1 MGDIMSI
8 LQSSYTS
15 GTQNL
20 IPVGSKF
27 AKVDPTQ
34 FQGTWS
40 GKDSDGK
47 AFSLKISQIS
57 GYRANVSFQ
66 DASGD
71 QQARVFINT
80 KSTFRIG
87 DSSFTLTGKGTALL
101 ATVTTDPTTGIQK
114 IYKSPATLEKDS

>member
-1 MGDIMSI
+1 MVDIMSI

-15 GTQNL
+15 GPQSL
-20 IPVGSKF
+20 IPTGSKF

-47 AFSLKISQIS
+47 SFSLKISQIS
-57 GYRANVSFQ
+57 GYRANVSFT
-66 DASGD
+66 DSTGD

-80 KSTFRIG
+80 KNTFRIG
-87 DSSFTLTGKGTALL
+87 DSSFSLTGKGTALL
-101 ATVTTDPTTGIQK
+101 ATVTTDPNTGIQK
-114 IYKSPATLEKDS
+114 IYKSPATLEKPS